1 MKPFKY
7 NPNNHS
13 GKFKHRVTFQEVV
26 PNSGVNENGFPI
38 DAWQDVK
45 SAWAMIKTVKGS
57 EYSSAAS
64 TQNEN
69 ISRFVIHYT
78 EGLHPDM
85 RIVYKKKPVE
95 DERFFDIESILN
107 DDEADKTLTI
117 IVKEVII

>member
-1 MKPFKY
+1 MQPFKY
-7 NPNNHS
+7 NSNNHS
-13 GKFKHRVTFQEVV
+13 GKFNHRITFQEVV

-57 EYSSAAS
+57 EFNSAAS
-64 TQNEN
+64 TQNEV

-78 EGLHPDM
+78 ESLHPDM
-85 RIVYKKKPVE
+85 RIVYKKKPT
-95 DERFFDIESILN
+95 DDDRFFNIESIIN

-117 IVKEVII
+117 IVKEAIK

>member
-13 GKFKHRVTFQEVV
+13 GKFNHRITFQEIV

-45 SAWAMIKTVKGS
+45 SAWAMIKTLKGS
-57 EYSSAAS
+57 EYFSSSS
-64 TQNEN
+64 TQNETE
-69 ISRFVIHYT
+69 SRFVIHYT
-78 EGLHPDM
+78 TGLHPNM
-85 RIVYKKKPVE
+85 RIFYH
-95 DERFFDIESILN
+95 DRTFNIESIIN

-117 IVKEVII
+117 IVKEAIK